1 MARGI
6 LPSSPSSD
14 ISKMSPLGEKAALA
28 IDVIS
33 GAHAVY
39 NKGRDLYRRHLMYS
53 VAVSEK
59 DLLYGE
65 VLDWLMENLP
75 EDKNRNLTVSTTKS
89 PRGDMM
95 DVADSDDRPAK
106 QQPLII
112 RFNERSTRKVTI
124 DGHIVEMD
132 LRVPELTERAMMS
145 REPEWAS
152 IHFAARS
159 RAGQKAVIAKLE
171 ELNANRVTTRKANLK
186 MMNQWGSWRTRSD
199 LPPRTMDSVILPQG
213 QKERI
218 ADNLR
223 EFLAAEDH
231 YNRLAL
237 PWHRGYMFHGPPGT
251 GKTSL
256 VKALANEFNLDLWY
270 LSLSDLKAESSLL
283 GLLSEVGPRSILLL
297 EDIDIMKIT
306 HDRDGADQGTISMSS
321 LLNTL
326 DGVATPHG
334 LVTIMTT
341 NNFEVLDPA
350 LTRAG
355 RMDMIEKLDY
365 PSANSIS
372 DMFKYFY
379 GREANWVISGGHPA
393 SYDIPFNNLSTSQI
407 AEIMKRHL
415 KDPVAAEQAI
425 ALELGKYEFVESV
438 SDYLNRTN
446 K

>member
-1 MARGI
+1 MARGTGVASPKMK
-6 LPSSPSSD
+6 LSQMSSFG
-14 ISKMSPLGEKAALA
+14 KKAALV
-28 IDVIS
+28 IDVVD
-33 GAHAVY
+33 GANTIY
-39 NKGRDLYRRHLMYS
+39 LKGKEFYRRHLMYS

-89 PRGDMM
+89 PRGNGGME
-95 DVADSDDRPAK
+95 VAESDDSRTTKP
-106 QQPLII
+106 QPLVV
-112 RFNERSTRKVTI
+112 RFNERATRKVI
-124 DGHIVEMD
+124 IEGHIVEMD
-132 LRVPELTERAMMS
+132 LRIPEMTEKSMMS

-159 RAGQKAVIAKLE
+159 RAGQQAVIAKLQ
-171 ELNANRVTTRKANLK
+171 ELNAQRVTTRKANLK
-186 MMNQWGSWRTRSD
+186 MMNQWGNWRTRSD
-199 LPPRTMDSVILPQG
+199 LPPRTLDSVILPKG

-218 ADNLR
+218 AENLK
-223 EFLAAEDH
+223 EFLASEDH

-334 LVTIMTT
+334 LISIMTT
-341 NNFEVLDPA
+341 NNFDVLDPA

-365 PSANSIS
+365 PSLNSVS
-372 DMFKYFY
+372 DMFEYFY
-379 GREANWVISGGHPA
+379 GESPDWIVAGMQSG
-393 SYDIPFNNLSTSQI
+393 SFDIPIQGLSTSQI
-407 AEIMKRHL
+407 AEVMKRHM
-415 KDPVAAEQAI
+415 KDPKKAAVAI
-425 ALELGKYEFVESV
+425 AEELEHYELIEV
-438 SDYLNRTN
+438 L

>member
-1 MARGI
+1 MARDTGVASPKMK
-6 LPSSPSSD
+6 LSQMSSFG
-14 ISKMSPLGEKAALA
+14 KKAALV
-28 IDVIS
+28 IDVVD
-33 GAHAVY
+33 GANTIY
-39 NKGRDLYRRHLMYS
+39 LKGKEFYRRHLMYS

-89 PRGDMM
+89 PRGNGGME
-95 DVADSDDRPAK
+95 VAESDDSRTTKP
-106 QQPLII
+106 QPLVV
-112 RFNERSTRKVTI
+112 RFNERATRKVI
-124 DGHIVEMD
+124 IEGHIVEMD
-132 LRVPELTERAMMS
+132 LRIPEMTEKSMMS

-159 RAGQKAVIAKLE
+159 RAGQKAVIKKLE
-171 ELNANRVTTRKANLK
+171 ELNAQRVTTRKANLK

-199 LPPRTMDSVILPQG
+199 LPPRTMDSVILPKG

-223 EFLAAEDH
+223 EFLAAEEH

-334 LVTIMTT
+334 LITIMTT

-365 PSANSIS
+365 PSLNSIS
-372 DMFKYFY
+372 NMFEYFY
-379 GREANWVISGGHPA
+379 GEIPVQILTGAHPD
-393 SYDIPFNNLSTSQI
+393 SFNTPIKDLSTSMI

-415 KDPVAAEQAI
+415 KDPKGAAQAI
-425 ALELGKYEFVESV
+425 SEELESYELVE
-438 SDYLNRTN
+438 
-446 K
+446 

>member
-1 MARGI
+1 MARDTGVASPKMK
-6 LPSSPSSD
+6 LSQMSSFG
-14 ISKMSPLGEKAALA
+14 KKAALV
-28 IDVIS
+28 IDVVD
-33 GAHAVY
+33 GANTIY
-39 NKGRDLYRRHLMYS
+39 LKGKEFYRRHLMYS

-89 PRGDMM
+89 PRGNGGME
-95 DVADSDDRPAK
+95 VAESDDSRTTKP
-106 QQPLII
+106 QPLVV
-112 RFNERSTRKVTI
+112 RFNERATRKAI
-124 DGHIVEMD
+124 IEGHIVEMD
-132 LRVPELTERAMMS
+132 LRIPEMTEKSMMS

-159 RAGQKAVIAKLE
+159 RAGQKAVIKKLE
-171 ELNANRVTTRKANLK
+171 ELNAQRVTTRKANLK

-199 LPPRTMDSVILPQG
+199 LPPRTMDSVILPKG

-223 EFLAAEDH
+223 EFLAAEEH

-334 LVTIMTT
+334 LISIMTT

-365 PSANSIS
+365 PSLNSII
-372 DMFKYFY
+372 DMFEYFY
-379 GREANWVISGGHPA
+379 GEEPSRFNRGIHPD
-393 SYDIPFNNLSTSQI
+393 SLDIPIQGLSTSQI

-415 KDPVAAEQAI
+415 KDPRGAAQAI
-425 ALELGKYEFVESV
+425 SEELESYELVE
-438 SDYLNRTN
+438 
-446 K
+446 

>member
-1 MARGI
+1 MARDTGVASPKMK
-6 LPSSPSSD
+6 LSQMSSFG
-14 ISKMSPLGEKAALA
+14 KKAALV
-28 IDVIS
+28 IDVVD
-33 GAHAVY
+33 GANTIY
-39 NKGRDLYRRHLMYS
+39 LKGKEFYRRHLMYS

-89 PRGDMM
+89 PRGNGGME
-95 DVADSDDRPAK
+95 VAESDDSRTTKP
-106 QQPLII
+106 QPLVV
-112 RFNERSTRKVTI
+112 RFNERATRKVI
-124 DGHIVEMD
+124 IEGHIVEMD
-132 LRVPELTERAMMS
+132 LRIPEMTEKSMMS

-159 RAGQKAVIAKLE
+159 RAGQKAVIKKLE
-171 ELNANRVTTRKANLK
+171 ELNAQRVTTRKANLK

-199 LPPRTMDSVILPQG
+199 LPPRTMDSVILPKG

-223 EFLAAEDH
+223 EFLAAEEH

-334 LVTIMTT
+334 LITIMTT

-365 PSANSIS
+365 PSLNSIS
-372 DMFKYFY
+372 NMFEYFY
-379 GREANWVISGGHPA
+379 GEIPVQILTGAHPD
-393 SYDIPFNNLSTSQI
+393 SFDTPIKDLSTSMI

-415 KDPVAAEQAI
+415 KDPKGAAQAI
-425 ALELGKYEFVESV
+425 SEELESYELVE
-438 SDYLNRTN
+438 
-446 K
+446 

>member
-1 MARGI
+1 MTRGTGVAAAKPK
-6 LPSSPSSD
+6 LSQMSSFG
-14 ISKMSPLGEKAALA
+14 KKVALV
-28 IDVIS
+28 IDVID
-33 GAHAVY
+33 GANTIY
-39 NKGRDLYRRHLMYS
+39 MKGKEFYRRHLMYS

-59 DLLYGE
+59 DLLYGD
-65 VLDWLMENLP
+65 VLDWLMESLP
-75 EDKNRNLTVSTTKS
+75 EEKHRNLTVSTTKS
-89 PRGDMM
+89 PRGNGGM
-95 DVADSDDRPAK
+95 VAAESDDDRVQKP
-106 QQPLII
+106 QPLIV
-112 RFNERSTRKVTI
+112 RFNERSTRRVTI
-124 DGHIVEMD
+124 NGHVVEMD
-132 LRVPELTERAMMS
+132 LRIPEMTEKSMMS

-159 RAGQKAVIAKLE
+159 RAGQQAIIAKLH
-171 ELNANRVTTRKANLK
+171 ELNAQRVTTRKANLK

-199 LPPRTMDSVILPQG
+199 LPPRTLDSVILPKG

-218 ADNLR
+218 SENLK
-223 EFLAAEDH
+223 EFLASEYH

-237 PWHRGYMFHGPPGT
+237 PWHRGYMFHGPPET

-256 VKALANEFNLDLWY
+256 VKALAQEFNLDLWY

-334 LVTIMTT
+334 LISIMTT

-365 PSANSIS
+365 PSLNSVS
-372 DMFKYFY
+372 DMFEYFY
-379 GREANWVISGGHPA
+379 GESPDWIVAGMHPD
-393 SYDIPFNNLSTSQI
+393 SFDIPIQGLSTSQI

-415 KDPVAAEQAI
+415 KDPKKAAVAI
-425 ALELGKYEFVESV
+425 AEELEHYELVE
-438 SDYLNRTN
+438 LL